1 MCFGKHRWRRSAFKC
16 TLSVI
21 GLVLFTVQLSYK
33 FYLFASIPVI
43 QLTHDSISYAANLK
57 SHPATPNY
65 HSYVHL
71 LLDKR
76 YDYKHTYTLI
86 TPQFQVQHFRE
97 KSIKLFDIFPAAA
110 ISTTHPAAL
119 FRGPPAISVS

>member
-1 MCFGKHRWRRSAFKC
+1 MRFGKHRWRQSAFKC

-21 GLVLFTVQLSYK
+21 GLVLFTAQLSYK

-43 QLTHDSISYAANLK
+43 QSGHNGFSYTANVK
-57 SHPATPNY
+57 SPPAKPNY
-65 HSYVHL
+65 HSSVHL

-76 YDYKHTYTLI
+76 YDYKHAYALI
-86 TPQFQVQHFRE
+86 TPLFQVQHFRE
-97 KSIKLFDIFPAAA
+97 ESKKLFDIFPATA
-110 ISTTHPAAL
+110 ISTTNPAAL